1 MLGFTHRVQETA
13 NEDAHVQLPGTPEE
27 QVKDNHQFTT
37 ILENSLSKVDDAI
50 LLFHDF

>member
-1 MLGFTHRVQETA
+1 MLGSTQQVQEIA
-13 NEDAHVQLPGTPEE
+13 NEGADAQVPGTPEE